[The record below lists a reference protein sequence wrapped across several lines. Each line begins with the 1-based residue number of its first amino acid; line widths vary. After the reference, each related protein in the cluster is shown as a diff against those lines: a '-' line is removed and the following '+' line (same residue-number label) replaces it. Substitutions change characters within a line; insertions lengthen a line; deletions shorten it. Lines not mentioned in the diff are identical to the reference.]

1 MTTTETTV
9 TEKKTDKAPKTKA
22 APVEAGEFEYEF
34 LEAKESHVDVDPNKI
49 IEAPFDSRATV
60 SEPDDAFKAQ
70 IKLEGVNTPV
80 LLTPVRRKKDGKEFF
95 MLIAGRMRRKAAIAA
110 GFKTIP
116 GLVKTFTLKTAMRAC
131 ITENLKRKN
140 LSFWDIA
147 CSMRTL
153 KEEHGMLQTQI
164 KDELGVADSHVS
176 QYLATFD
183 LDDRVQALVKK
194 GDLDPGA
201 GTKVRALKGMKDPDA
216 QYALALKAVEK
227 GYTADDI
234 AEMVSQAKARAAA
247 KAESAAAKASAK
259 GDESDEGDE
268 GPAPK
273 GPKAKAL
280 EEKYDIKTVKVL
292 PKQTSYDF
300 MIMLGKQLERERAKD
315 NPDEAKIDIL
325 VARFDTA
332 RQYCGLKPIPKSVE
346 G

>member
-1 MTTTETTV
+1 MTTTETTE
-9 TEKKTDKAPKTKA
+9 TKKTAPKATKA
-22 APVEAGEFEYEF
+22 KAEAPEANEFEWEF
-34 LEAKESHVDVDPNKI
+34 LEAKEAHGDISLKDI
-49 IEAPFDSRATV
+49 IEAPFDSRSAVT
-60 SEPDDAFKAQ
+60 EPDDSFKAQ
-70 IKLEGVNTPV
+70 IKLEGVNVPV
-80 LLTPVRRKKDGKEFF
+80 LLTPVRHKKSGKEQY
-95 MLIAGRMRRKAAIAA
+95 MLLAGRLRRKAALAA

-116 GLVKTFTLKTAMRAC
+116 SHIKTFTLKTAMRAC

-147 CSMRTL
+147 CSMRSL

-201 GTKVRALKGMKDPDA
+201 GTKVRALKGLKDPDA

-234 AEMVSQAKARAAA
+234 AEAVEQAKARAKA
-247 KAESAAAKASAK
+247 KAEASASK
-259 GDESDEGDE
+259 GSKSEEGDE
-268 GPAPK
+268 EEETPSKGGKTPK
-273 GPKAKAL
+273 TI
-280 EEKYDIKTVKVL
+280 EEKYDIKGVKVL
-292 PKQTSYDF
+292 VKQTAYDF
-300 MIMLGKQLERERAKD
+300 MIMIGKQLERERAKD
-315 NPDEAKIDIL
+315 TPDEAKIEIL

-332 RQYCGLKPIPKSVE
+332 RQYCGLKPIPKSLE